1 MKNSINKK
9 QININKYNFQNIIN
23 SSIRHATGKPL
34 INAYLRILN
43 KQYSKENNKDY
54 SKNFINH
61 SYITPKNNNIFN
73 LLDKSDI
80 KISNRKCFSSN
91 KENNNTKLNIL
102 EYSFLNYSL
111 SKVNKSAEKNNKMN
125 IFKNDSSN
133 YSIEI
138 NPNINKNYDII
149 DLKHYQNNYN
159 KNKSKTPL
167 LNKKKNKNLN
177 LGEKIYEKSI
187 IQNLIKEFKLQ
198 EARKKIQDEEDKI
211 MNNKNFYN
219 SKSKKINFK
228 KKIKPIFERI
238 DEIKYKKLENLS
250 KIQLK
255 INEEKNIKYLKE
267 AEPILKYKKKNKKNL
282 DNYKSCD
289 SFNNWLE
296 KNENWNLNKK
306 EKINKLKNDLNSLNS
321 SIKSDN
327 CTFKPSVN
335 KTAKKININECSERL
350 YYNYFEKCRNKKILM
365 EQYKLDFKP
374 KINNYKLVFKE
385 FNK

>member
-9 QININKYNFQNIIN
+9 QINKNKFNFQNIIN

-211 MNNKNFYN
+211 MNYKNFYN
-219 SKSKKINFK
+219 YKSKKINFK

-238 DEIKYKKLENLS
+238 DEIKYKKLENLL
-250 KIQLK
+250 KIQIK

-267 AEPILKYKKKNKKNL
+267 VEPILEYKKNNKKNL
-282 DNYKSCD
+282 NNYKSCD

-321 SIKSDN
+321 SIKSEN

-335 KTAKKININECSERL
+335 KTTKKININECSERL
-350 YYNYFEKCRNKKILM
+350 YHNYFEKCRNKKILM